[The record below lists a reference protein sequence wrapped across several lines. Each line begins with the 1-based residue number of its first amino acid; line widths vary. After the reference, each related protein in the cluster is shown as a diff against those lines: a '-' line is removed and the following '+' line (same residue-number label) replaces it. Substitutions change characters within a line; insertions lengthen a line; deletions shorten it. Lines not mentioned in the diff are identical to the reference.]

1 MPADVHGVLSRFVA
15 GALLVVSAC
24 SKDGGA
30 TASAGD
36 AQPQLDAATAPSAS
50 PPPRTAR
57 ALPSGL
63 SSVGYDPLPLSPP
76 RDAAAHPV
84 ASWQWKTYQGEG
96 FSISFPGEPRITDL
110 PPDSDRFGFTEAKV
124 DVPGGQVS
132 FAAGYSDHPPAVVAK
147 PEAFLD
153 ERVNAPRRGTTEV
166 VHKRSQ
172 SIGNHPGRVLI
183 LKRNISGTPLRVYSR
198 LYLVGPRLYTLI
210 VSTLETGGVSEDI
223 VKRFMDSFA
232 LTAAP
237 APHDP

>member
-1 MPADVHGVLSRFVA
+1 MPADVHGVLSRLVA

-24 SKDGGA
+24 SKDGA
-30 TASAGD
+30 TTTSAGD
-36 AQPQLDAATAPSAS
+36 ASPQPEAASTASAA
-50 PPPRTAR
+50 PPPRAPR

-63 SSVGYDPLPLSPP
+63 PSVGYDPLPLSPP
-76 RDAAAHPV
+76 RDAAAQPV